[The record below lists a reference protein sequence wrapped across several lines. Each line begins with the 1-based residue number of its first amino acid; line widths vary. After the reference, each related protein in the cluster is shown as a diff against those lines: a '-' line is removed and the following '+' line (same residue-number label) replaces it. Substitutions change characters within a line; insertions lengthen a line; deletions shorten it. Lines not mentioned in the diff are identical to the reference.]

1 MKNNEIEP
9 VVLQVLPELETGGV
23 ETGTIEVATALKA
36 AGIKNFVASQG
47 GRMVYEL
54 EKNKIGHLTL
64 PLKSKNIFTM
74 LSNANKLAQYI
85 KANNINLVHARSR
98 APAWS
103 AYWAAKKAGVHFVT
117 TFHGTYGLGPL
128 GIKKLYNR
136 VMTYGERVIAISNHI
151 KNHILKNY
159 PKTEESKIRL
169 IHRCADIEKFSPSAV
184 AQARMINKIKEYNI
198 ADDRPVLLLPG
209 RVTRWKGQ
217 HLLIE
222 ALHLMKNQNYYC
234 IIAGD
239 AQGRQKYLDY
249 LKKLARK
256 YKLDDRIGFFGRYQ
270 DVPALMMVSTV
281 VLSTAIEPE
290 AFGRISIEGQAMGKI
305 VVASNIGGSLD
316 TIQDGITGKLFES
329 NNPQSL
335 ADALDWAL
343 SLNKAET
350 KKISDSAIKN
360 VREHFTKQIMCDKTI
375 EVYREVVNQNENK

>member
-1 MKNNEIEP
+1 MKKNEIEP

-23 ETGTIEVATALKA
+23 ETGTIEIATALKA

-184 AQARMINKIKEYNI
+184 TQARMINKIKEYNI

-270 DVPALMMVSTV
+270 DVPALMMISTV

>member
-85 KANNINLVHARSR
+85 KANNINIVHARSR

-103 AYWAAKKAGVHFVT
+103 AYWAAKKAGAHYVT

-184 AQARMINKIKEYNI
+184 TQARMINKIKEYNI

-305 VVASNIGGSLD
+305 VIASNIGGSLD
-316 TIQDGITGKLFES
+316 TIQDGVTGKLFES

>member
-184 AQARMINKIKEYNI
+184 TQARMINKIKEYNI

-305 VVASNIGGSLD
+305 VIASNIGGSLD
-316 TIQDGITGKLFES
+316 TIQDGVTGKLFES

>member
-1 MKNNEIEP
+1 
-9 VVLQVLPELETGGV
+9 
-23 ETGTIEVATALKA
+23 
-36 AGIKNFVASQG
+36 
-47 GRMVYEL
+47 
-54 EKNKIGHLTL
+54 
-64 PLKSKNIFTM
+64 
-74 LSNANKLAQYI
+74 
-85 KANNINLVHARSR
+85 
-98 APAWS
+98 
-103 AYWAAKKAGVHFVT
+103 
-117 TFHGTYGLGPL
+117 
-128 GIKKLYNR
+128 
-136 VMTYGERVIAISNHI
+136 
-151 KNHILKNY
+151 
-159 PKTEESKIRL
+159 
-169 IHRCADIEKFSPSAV
+169 
-184 AQARMINKIKEYNI
+184 MINKIKEYNI

-239 AQGRQKYLDY
+239 AQGRQKYLNY

>member
-23 ETGTIEVATALKA
+23 ETGTIEVATALKT

-85 KANNINLVHARSR
+85 KANNINIVHARSR

-103 AYWAAKKAGVHFVT
+103 AYWAAKKAGAHFVT

-184 AQARMINKIKEYNI
+184 TQARMINKIKEYNI

-256 YKLDDRIGFFGRYQ
+256 YKLDDHIGFFGRYQ

>member
-23 ETGTIEVATALKA
+23 ETGTIEVATALKT

-85 KANNINLVHARSR
+85 KANNINIVHARSR

-103 AYWAAKKAGVHFVT
+103 AYWAAKKAGAHFVT

-184 AQARMINKIKEYNI
+184 TQARMINKIKEHNI